1 MSTQKKQTT
10 PKPNS
15 RPASGSVHGKS
26 VPGARTSK
34 GTDSRCSTNKSTQ
47 TVRRR
52 TKRKKQR
59 REQIILRI
67 LLSFLVL
74 VFMMISFRLFGRL
87 TKDKNDSG
95 RSGGQEFGED
105 EGKIPRPPLDVD
117 LLTVNEYSR
126 PGIALKQVKGIVIH
140 YTANPGTGA
149 AANRNYFEGLKDS
162 HVTKASSHFVIG
174 LRGEIIQC
182 IPSSEISY
190 ASNERNKDTISIEC
204 CIRDES
210 GRFEKATYDSAVHL
224 TAWLVEHFGLETE
237 DVIRHYDVTGK
248 ACPKYF
254 VDFPSAWE
262 QFLAD
267 VQAYLV
273 SYGVF

>member
-1 MSTQKKQTT
+1 MNTQKKQTT

-15 RPASGSVHGKS
+15 RPASGSIHGRAVQS
-26 VPGARTSK
+26 AQPSK
-34 GTDSRCSTNKSTQ
+34 GTDSRSAQKSTK
-47 TVRRR
+47 TGRRR
-52 TKRKKQR
+52 TERKKQR
-59 REQIILRI
+59 QQQIVLRI

-74 VFMMISFRLFGRL
+74 VFLILSGSILGRMMQEQ
-87 TKDKNDSG
+87 KD
-95 RSGGQEFGED
+95 RGQSQGQGAGED

-126 PGIALKQVKGIVIH
+126 PGIALKKVKGVVIH
-140 YTANPGTGA
+140 YTGNPGTGA

-162 HVTKASSHFVIG
+162 HATKASSHFVIG

-190 ASNERNKDTISIEC
+190 ASNERNKDTVSIEC
-204 CIRDES
+204 CIRDKS

-267 VQAYLV
+267 VQAYLI